1 MEPFLIVST
10 VSLIAA
16 QRLVRR
22 LCSGKRAYRLNEA
35 QYKELSGVVDMKR
48 ALTLLKTAAVVPE
61 HATWKDV
68 TFYAPEPSEQ
78 CADGYEERIGIY
90 EILPLS
96 ETIKRLVMQRA
107 SLDDITAE
115 AISEGMNAMVEDGL
129 LKAAQG
135 VTSIEEVLR
144 VVGE

>member
-1 MEPFLIVST
+1 
-10 VSLIAA
+10 
-16 QRLVRR
+16 
-22 LCSGKRAYRLNEA
+22 
-35 QYKELSGVVDMKR
+35 
-48 ALTLLKTAAVVPE
+48 
-61 HATWKDV
+61 
-68 TFYAPEPSEQ
+68 
-78 CADGYEERIGIY
+78 
-90 EILPLS
+90 
-96 ETIKRLVMQRA
+96 MQRA